1 MVAINAIVAK
11 QLIEF
16 KKDVD
21 ARITK
26 GDKKD
31 EAILKELQKLI
42 TESKSIRFEGNGYG
56 DEWVKE
62 AKKRGLS
69 NFMDT
74 PRALAVMKSKGY
86 VNLFEELNILTK
98 REIEAR
104 HEVDLENYIMKLQIE
119 ARILGDICQTH
130 VIPSAIK
137 YQNELIKNVMG
148 LHDVLGANGK
158 KASKIQVNLI
168 AEISDHI
175 TFIKENVDKMVGERK
190 KANKLS
196 GSEDMAVAYCDMVK
210 PYFDK
215 IRYHADKLELIID
228 DEYWRLPKLRELLL
242 TK

>member
-11 QLIEF
+11 QLIDF

-21 ARITK
+21 VRIGK

-56 DEWVKE
+56 EEWVKE
-62 AKKRGLS
+62 AQKRGLS

-86 VNLFEELNILTK
+86 VALFDELNILTK

-104 HEVDLENYIMKLQIE
+104 HEVDLENYIMKIQIE

-137 YQNELIKNVMG
+137 YQNELIRNVSG
-148 LHDVLGANGK
+148 LQDVLGSESK
-158 KASKIQVNLI
+158 KASKVQVNLI
-168 AEISDHI
+168 TEISDHLSV
-175 TFIKENVDKMVGERK
+175 IKDSVDKMVEERK
-190 KANKLS
+190 KANSIELS
-196 GSEDMAVAYCDMVK
+196 EQKAVAYCDKVK
-210 PYFDK
+210 PFFDE
-215 IRYHADKLELIID
+215 IRYHADKLEMIID
-228 DEYWRLPKLRELLL
+228 DEYWRLPKLRELLF